1 MCEWDSDWCLRSAH
15 CTAFL
20 WSGKHKRTAEVST
33 KQSWGKERESII
45 RIVTVKASACDSSI
59 WIFLSFSSSKAE
71 KKSMQFYSSSFSDLS
86 FNYCCLTCL
95 PSSSFMILSRSSFFS
110 SSSVNSVNSTSFP
123 TLSFEKVIQIV
134 NPISE
139 RCSAFF
145 VEKYCCFF
153 LLFLPFYLVWLM
165 RSCNSSI
172 LFLRLAMIFPWFALF
187 EDISSTD
194 TSNIIA

>member
-1 MCEWDSDWCLRSAH
+1 
-15 CTAFL
+15 
-20 WSGKHKRTAEVST
+20 
-33 KQSWGKERESII
+33 
-45 RIVTVKASACDSSI
+45 
-59 WIFLSFSSSKAE
+59 
-71 KKSMQFYSSSFSDLS
+71 MQFYSSSFSDLS

-145 VEKYCCFF
+145 VEKILLFF
-153 LLFLPFYLVWLM
+153 LIYFTLLFGLIDEILQFF
-165 RSCNSSI
+165 NSV
-172 LFLRLAMIFPWFALF
+172 F
-187 EDISSTD
+187 ETRNDISLIRSVRGHIKHRYIKYN
-194 TSNIIA
+194 SIIVQLRFHPLDIRNELLNLCVKLFIFDS